1 MFGLIKMTFY
11 FSLSFLLFSVPYQNK
26 PLFETLYQHA
36 YPYTSIIFKNLMTI
50 KQEVKET
57 TKQKFDTEALEKIDE
72 ISSTLSSIKKV
83 KKNIQEKIE
92 KAPSELEYHREDRE
106 KLENFFGEN

>member
-11 FSLSFLLFSVPYQNK
+11 FSLAFLLFSVPYNK
-26 PLFETLYQHA
+26 RPLFETLHEHA

-57 TKQKFDTEALEKIDE
+57 TKQEFDTEKLEQIDE

-83 KKNIQEKIE
+83 KEEIQEKIE
-92 KAPSELEYHREDRE
+92 NSPSELEYHREDRE
-106 KLENFFGEN
+106 KLENFFGEE